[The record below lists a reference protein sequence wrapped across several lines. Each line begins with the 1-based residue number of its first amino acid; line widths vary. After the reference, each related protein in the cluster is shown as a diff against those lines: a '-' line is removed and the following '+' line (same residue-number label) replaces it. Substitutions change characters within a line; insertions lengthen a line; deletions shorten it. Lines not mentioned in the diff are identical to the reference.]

1 MRDILQRL
9 PEHPASALNELLP
22 HRWKSQD

>member
-1 MRDILQRL
+1 MQRL